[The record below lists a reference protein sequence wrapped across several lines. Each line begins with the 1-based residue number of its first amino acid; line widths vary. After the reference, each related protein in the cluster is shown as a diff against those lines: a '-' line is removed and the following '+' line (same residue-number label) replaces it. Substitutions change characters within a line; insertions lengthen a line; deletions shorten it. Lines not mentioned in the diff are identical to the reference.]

1 MLTSYTYYYSQ
12 NFAVAMP
19 FFKILFGTWRF
30 LGALDFQPA
39 HPDG

>member
-1 MLTSYTYYYSQ
+1 
-12 NFAVAMP
+12 MP